1 MKSHLMT
8 RSAVTGRPTKEEIFT
23 YLKGLK
29 DGGIDQAMIY
39 PRSGCEL
46 DYLEDE
52 WFEVVGFF
60 IDGAIE
66 LDMLLWIYDD
76 FNWPSGDAHGRVSK
90 IPEYRLRAICTK
102 GEKCGEI
109 DCYSKNKGS
118 IFGETYFPDLL
129 GDKAMDYFIQCTHEQ
144 YYKRFGQYFGSVIKG
159 FYTDEPGVGY
169 CCTDESMPYYEGMAG
184 DYKAA
189 CGRDFV
195 QDMKANYEDFYKISL
210 NLVGRQYRKT
220 FASKLAKWCEEHNVA
235 LTGHLMEDTT
245 PHGATKQCGDA
256 LKALSAFTVPGIDEL
271 RTKFKDDCI
280 YNLLGTV
287 QYAHG
292 KNGAMAELFALGP
305 CDISYANKR
314 SIIFLCACFGIN
326 NYFLATSPIDMRGNM
341 HITDY
346 FNIFTPDT
354 PDFGGTRLLSGQA
367 KIAAKLAE
375 KDFAPKVYIRY
386 PTEICAKHL
395 HGNLNLMRFFKLVNY
410 LTYNQIQWKY
420 ADNTD
425 DFKDAPTIEFT
436 EELEYLLDG
445 KKVTLEQVLDL
456 FSVTP
461 AVTRLDGSVDEGIF
475 VREFSDGTTV
485 VLNLYAEKGF
495 YLVKGKKVY
504 LDDNEVLVFE
514 AESEA
519 EEYREVS
526 KALCDV
532 EFDVKY
538 CNDNMI
544 RTMYVNEQKKA
555 EIECVANVPVTF
567 AVRDGVKAS
576 LSGKELECEI
586 KESGR
591 LTFGLRKLYNLSD
604 TVILKKGINA
614 VESENDRKYLPS
626 VFVIGD
632 FACESY
638 GADIC
643 KTVIKPR
650 KYTYKPGDVLLDYG
664 RVELTAKLHIP
675 ADAKAIELEGALLY
689 TGFYIDGVLAGE
701 GICAPYVFKIDEEYR
716 NKTVEVKIVQ
726 YSNIG
731 AVFGDVEY
739 FTENSKTT
747 NWKTPSPVNA
757 SFGMKKLN
765 FIL

>member
-1 MKSHLMT
+1 MKSPLITM
-8 RSAVTGRPTKEEIFT
+8 SAVTGKPSRKEIFD

-29 DGGIDQAMIY
+29 DCGIDRAMIY

-60 IDGAIE
+60 IDGAKE

-109 DCYSKNKGS
+109 NCYSKNKGS
-118 IFGETYFPDLL
+118 LFGEVYFPNLL
-129 GDKAMDYFIQCTHEQ
+129 DDKAMDYFIECTHEQ
-144 YYKRFGQYFGSVIKG
+144 YYKRFGQYFGTIIKG

-169 CCTDESMPYYEGMAG
+169 CCTDESMPYYEGMAE

-195 QDMKANYEDFYKISL
+195 EDMKANHEDFYKISL

-256 LKALSAFTVPGIDEL
+256 LKALSAFTIPGIDEL
-271 RTKFKDDCI
+271 RTRFKDLCI

-305 CDISYANKR
+305 CDLSFANKR

-346 FNIFTPDT
+346 FNLFTPDS
-354 PDFGGTRLLSGQA
+354 PDFRGTRLLSEQA
-367 KIAAKLAE
+367 KIAALIAE
-375 KDFAPKVYIRY
+375 KDFIPKVYIRY

-420 ADNTD
+420 ADDTD

-436 EELEYLLDG
+436 DELEYLIDG
-445 KKVTLEQVLDL
+445 KIATLEQVLDL
-456 FSVTP
+456 FRVTP
-461 AVTRLDGSVDEGIF
+461 VITRPDGSIEEGIF
-475 VREFSDGTTV
+475 VRKFSDGTTV
-485 VLNLYAEKGF
+485 ILNLYAPKGF
-495 YLVKGKKVY
+495 YLVRGKKVY
-504 LDDNEVLVFE
+504 LDDNEVLVLNGE
-514 AESEA
+514 AEQFKEA
-519 EEYREVS
+519 S
-526 KALCDV
+526 KTLCDIS
-532 EFDVKY
+532 FDVKY

-544 RTMYVNEQKKA
+544 RTMYVNEQTKA
-555 EIECVANVPVTF
+555 EVECEEDTDVTF
-567 AVRDGVKAS
+567 AVRSDVKAS
-576 LSGKELECEI
+576 LCGKELECNIMNSE
-586 KESGR
+586 R
-591 LTFGLRKLYNLSD
+591 LTSGFRKLYSLSD
-604 TVILKKGINA
+604 TVVLKKGISA
-614 VESENDRKYLPS
+614 VESENDKKYLPS
-626 VFVIGD
+626 VFIMGD
-632 FACESY
+632 FSCESF
-638 GADIC
+638 GGDIC

-650 KYTYKPGDVLLDYG
+650 KHLYCPGDNLSDYG
-664 RVELTAKLHIP
+664 KVELTAKLHIP
-675 ADAKAIELEGALLY
+675 NDANALELEGASLY
-689 TGFYIDGVLAGE
+689 TEVYINGVFAGE
-701 GICAPYVFKIDEEYR
+701 SIYSPYVFRIDEKFR
-716 NKTVEVKIVQ
+716 NETVELKIVQ

-731 AVFGDVEY
+731 PVFGDVDY
-739 FTENSKTT
+739 YTENSKTT
-747 NWKTPSPVNA
+747 NWKTPAPSDAKYGCEKVY
-757 SFGMKKLN
+757 
-765 FIL
+765 FIAE